1 MPAVENMSLCKGN
14 KKGAF
19 YSICFAALLQ
29 LITLIVFAQN
39 KPIHF
44 KKLSRDNG
52 LSSNNINCI
61 FQDKK
66 GFIWLGT
73 RNGLNRYDG
82 TNVISY
88 KNSESDSSSLS
99 NNYVT
104 GVVEDKS
111 GTIWLSTAGG
121 GLDRFDRNKGK
132 FYAYKH
138 SEKNPK
144 SIGTNY
150 ISRLEIDKNGKLWLG
165 TSAGLDLFDPV
176 TKSVIRHFVNDPA
189 DEKSL
194 NDNNIYAVFCDRDNN
209 IWAGTARGLN
219 FLDRKTNV
227 FKRFVSDKSPVSI
240 SGNDVRCIFQ
250 DSLGRIWVG
259 TFGEGLNLY
268 KPGENTFIRFK
279 NDPANPASISNNNI
293 TNIRQAGG
301 NLYVGTENGGL
312 NILNLNKWT
321 FTSYIHDDIDQSS
334 VSSNS
339 VDYIFKDRQNNIW
352 LGIYSG
358 GANVFVNNTN
368 FEHYQHST
376 SPFSLSH
383 NFVLCF
389 FEDSDKKFWVGTD
402 GGGLNLYDR
411 KAEKFTSYQHTLAP
425 QSITGNYVLAIVEDS
440 QKKLWIGTWGDGV
453 SVFDKKTGKFTT
465 LKHDKTQTNSLR
477 NNDIYAIAITSD
489 KKIWF
494 STYGDGLDS
503 FDPETKQFEHHFY
516 DPKVP
521 GSLCNNVVNAL
532 FTDRSGRLWIGTE
545 DGNISRYDPKTGKF
559 ITKNVSDNE
568 ITDNPIISISQ
579 DHQGILWLSSVK
591 GLIRYDPETEQH
603 KRYTTEDGL
612 INNSTQ
618 ALVEDNQG
626 MLWISTAA
634 GLSMFDPMREKFQNY
649 SAGYGLQA
657 NEFKQ
662 KSGYK
667 DSNGILY
674 FGGINGFNKFDS
686 RLLVPGKDTFPI
698 VLTNLKIFNKDVK
711 VSADGS
717 TPLKQD
723 ISETSSITLSHDQS
737 FISLEFVA
745 LDYTFAGEK
754 YAYILE
760 GFDKEWNYVGSNNTA
775 VYTNLPPGNYTFK
788 VKAQNFSGSWT
799 EGNSSLSI
807 TITPPFWTTWWFRFL
822 GLLLIV
828 WLIYAIYKYRVNAI
842 ITQKADLEKIVEQR
856 TLVVKKQA
864 EELYE
869 QSEYLQSLNEELQ
882 AQSEELRSQ
891 TDELFVQREHEQSA
905 RKEAE
910 RANQAKSIFL
920 ATMSHEIR
928 TPMNGVIGMTAL
940 LAETELTHEQRDF
953 TRTIATS
960 GEALLNVIDDIL
972 DYSKIE
978 SGNMDLEKKEFD
990 LRVVMEEI
998 MDLFALQ
1005 ASRKNI
1011 DILYFIEEDLP
1022 DYIIGDSSRLKQIL
1036 TNLINNAIKFTAEGE
1051 VFVHVSKLGED
1062 PEYGVNVGFSV
1073 KDNGIGIRSEQL
1085 PNLFRA
1091 FSQVDSSINRK
1102 YGGTGLGLVIC
1113 ERLVKIMGGEIVVDT
1128 TFGKGS
1134 VFSFNI
1140 QTKAGRK
1147 SDEKVNEAM
1156 KIAEISGKNVLLVCS
1171 GHTNQMILKN
1181 YLDGFKLITHVAFSE
1196 REALAMVNDNKF
1208 IKLVITQL
1216 KLTGSDGLSLAQSL
1230 KNNIN
1235 SKPVILLHAAGNDTA
1250 FKSPDLFFGNLTMP
1264 VKRSA
1269 LLNAVHRALTDQ
1281 KNLSL
1286 NPASEVKILDSH
1298 FSELFPL
1305 KILVAEDNLV
1315 NQKFIQYVLQKL
1327 GYQIVIANNGIE
1339 VLKRLSESAYD
1350 VILMDIQMP
1359 EMDGFEATR
1368 IIRKDFG
1375 SKPYIIALTA
1385 NAMQE
1390 DRNNCLLA
1398 GMNDYVAKPIK
1409 LEVINEVL
1417 HKAYKA
1423 VSNKY

>member
-1 MPAVENMSLCKGN
+1 MSLSRGN

-19 YSICFAALLQ
+19 YSICFAVLLQ
-29 LITLIVFAQN
+29 LITFIVFAQN

-52 LSSNNINCI
+52 LSSNNVNCI

-73 RNGLNRYDG
+73 RIGLNRYDG
-82 TNVISY
+82 TNVIAFRNNE
-88 KNSESDSSSLS
+88 KDPSSLS

-104 GVVEDKS
+104 GIVEDNS
-111 GTIWLSTAGG
+111 GAIWVSTAGG

-132 FYAYKH
+132 FEAFKH
-138 SEKNPK
+138 SDKNDK
-144 SIGTNY
+144 SISTNY

-165 TSAGLDLFDPV
+165 TSAGLDFFDPV
-176 TKSVIRHFVNDPA
+176 TKSVTKHFVNNPA
-189 DEKSL
+189 DQKSI

-227 FKRFVSDKSPVSI
+227 FKRFVSDKSPSSI
-240 SGNDVRCIFQ
+240 SGNDVRSIFQ
-250 DSLGRIWVG
+250 DTLGRIWVG
-259 TFGEGLNLY
+259 TFSEGLNLY
-268 KPGENTFIRFK
+268 KPEENTFTHFK
-279 NDPANPASISNNNI
+279 NDPANSASLSNNNI
-293 TNIRQAGG
+293 TNIKQAGG

-312 NILNLNKWT
+312 NILDMNKWT

-389 FEDSDKKFWVGTD
+389 FEDSDKKFWIGTD

-411 KAEKFTSYQHTLAP
+411 KTGKFSSYKHTNAP
-425 QSITGNYVLAIVEDS
+425 YSINGNYVLAIVEDTE
-440 QKKLWIGTWGDGV
+440 KKLWLGTWGDGV

-477 NNDIYAIAITSD
+477 NNDIYIIAITPD

-503 FDPETKQFEHHFY
+503 YDPKTKQFEHHFY

-521 GSLCNNVVNAL
+521 GSLCNNIVNTL
-532 FTDRSGRLWIGTE
+532 LTDRSGRLWIGTE

-559 ITKNVSDNE
+559 IAKNVSDKG
-568 ITDNPIISISQ
+568 ITDDPVISISQ
-579 DHQGILWLSSVK
+579 DHHGILWLATVK

-618 ALVEDNQG
+618 AVVEDELG
-626 MLWISTAA
+626 MLWVSTSS
-634 GLSMFDPMREKFQNY
+634 GLSMFDPVRKRFQNY

-667 DSNGILY
+667 DSNGIMY
-674 FGGINGFNKFDS
+674 FGGINGFNKFNPRS
-686 RLLVPGKDTFPI
+686 LAPGKHTFPI

-711 VSADGS
+711 VSTDGS
-717 TPLKQD
+717 TPLEKD
-723 ISETSSITLSHDQS
+723 ISETSSITLSHDKS
-737 FISLEFVA
+737 FISLEFAA

-760 GFDKEWNYVGSNNTA
+760 GFDKEWNYVGSNNSA

-799 EGNSSLSI
+799 EGINNLSI
-807 TITPPFWTTWWFRFL
+807 TITPPFWTTWWFRIL
-822 GLLLIV
+822 SLLLIV
-828 WLIYAIYKYRVNAI
+828 WLIYAVYRYRVNSI
-842 ITQKADLEKIVEQR
+842 IAQKAGLEKLVEQR

-891 TDELFVQREHEQSA
+891 TDELFIQREQEQSA
-905 RKEAE
+905 REEAE

-940 LAETELTHEQRDF
+940 LSETELTHEQRDY

-978 SGNMDLEKKEFD
+978 SGNIDLEKQEFN

-1005 ASRKNI
+1005 ASKKNI
-1011 DILYFIEEDLP
+1011 DLLYFIEDNLP
-1022 DYIIGDSSRLKQIL
+1022 DFIIGDSSRLKQIL
-1036 TNLINNAIKFTAEGE
+1036 TNLINNAIKFTTEGE
-1051 VFVHVSKLGED
+1051 VFVHVKKLGES
-1062 PEYGVNVGFSV
+1062 PENGLNVGFSV
-1073 KDNGIGIRSEQL
+1073 KDSGIGIRPDQL
-1085 PNLFRA
+1085 PNLFKA

-1113 ERLVKIMGGEIVVDT
+1113 ERLVKIMGGEILVDSIY
-1128 TFGKGS
+1128 GQGS

-1140 QTKAGRK
+1140 QTEAGT
-1147 SDEKVNEAM
+1147 STHDKVTDDV
-1156 KIAEISGKNVLLVCS
+1156 KIAEIAGKRILLVS
-1171 GHTNQMILKN
+1171 SSETSQMILKN
-1181 YLDGFKLITHVAFSE
+1181 YLDGFKLITLVAFFES
-1196 REALAMVNDNKF
+1196 EALEILAENKL
-1208 IKLVITQL
+1208 IELVITQM
-1216 KLTGSDGLSLAQSL
+1216 KLTGPDGLSLAQSL
-1230 KNNIN
+1230 KNDANP
-1235 SKPVILLHAAGNDTA
+1235 KPVILLHAAGDDTA
-1250 FKSPDLFFGNLTMP
+1250 FKYQDLFVDNLNMP
-1264 VKRSA
+1264 VKRPA
-1269 LLNAVHRALTDQ
+1269 LLFVIHKALTDH
-1281 KNLSL
+1281 KNVNL
-1286 NPASEVKILDSH
+1286 NRASDTRILDIH
-1298 FSELFPL
+1298 FSEQFPL
-1305 KILVAEDNLV
+1305 RILIAEDNLV

-1327 GYQIVIANNGIE
+1327 GYQIVIAENGIE
-1339 VLKRLSESAYD
+1339 VLKKLSETAFD
-1350 VILMDIQMP
+1350 VILMDCQMP

-1368 IIRKDFG
+1368 VIRKEFG
-1375 SKPYIIALTA
+1375 SKPYIVALTA

-1398 GMNDYVAKPIK
+1398 GMDDYVAKPIK
-1409 LEVINEVL
+1409 LEVIKEVL
-1417 HKAYKA
+1417 QKAYKI
-1423 VSNKY
+1423 VSQ